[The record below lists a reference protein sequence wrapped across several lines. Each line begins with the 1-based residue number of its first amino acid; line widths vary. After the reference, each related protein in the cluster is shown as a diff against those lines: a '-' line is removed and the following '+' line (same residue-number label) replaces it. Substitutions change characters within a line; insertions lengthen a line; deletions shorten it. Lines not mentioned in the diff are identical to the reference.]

1 MLLSD
6 RLETEGDFHSS
17 MGELIYIVGPGKLQ
31 NELMAFFLAQQTGAT
46 CRTSP
51 ELGGVRGID
60 DEHADLPVL
69 LLVDCQR
76 RSVDTLLADIEL
88 CRQEKLSQALVA
100 LFNVDPSLC
109 IEQESV
115 ALGVKG
121 FFYENDPLDR
131 LPKGVSA
138 IFDGELWASR
148 EVMSRCILQH
158 KGQKHIPQGDVV
170 GLTPREVE
178 ILAMVAVGAKNEEIA
193 EKLHISPH
201 TVKTHIYNI
210 FKKIDVP
217 NRLQAALWA
226 ASHL

>member
-1 MLLSD
+1 
-6 RLETEGDFHSS
+6 

-31 NELMAFFLAQQTGAT
+31 NELMAVFLERQTGAT
-46 CRTSP
+46 CRTVID
-51 ELGGVRGID
+51 LGGVQSID
-60 DEHADLPVL
+60 DEHVGRPVL
-69 LLVDCQR
+69 LLLDCR
-76 RSVDTLLADIEL
+76 GKSADSLLADIEL
-88 CRQEKLSQALVA
+88 CCQQRLPPSLVA
-100 LFNVDPSLC
+100 LFNVDASLG

-115 ALGVKG
+115 VLGVKG
-121 FFYENDPLDR
+121 FFYEHDPLDR

-138 IFDGELWASR
+138 IFRGQLWASR

-158 KGQKHIPQGDVV
+158 KQQKHLPKGDTA
-170 GLTPREVE
+170 GLTSREVE

-210 FKKIDVP
+210 FRKIDVP

-226 ASHL
+226 ANNL